1 MNRKLFVLLVV
12 LMSLSLIGII
22 FVQGYWIKSTV
33 EDREEQFSYN
43 AKQVLIEV
51 SEQIQSSEFERYIFE
66 YEAQLRNSEQKIDRI
81 TLTEYL
87 IATRDE
93 FKNEDV
99 FNFGTIQEA
108 DYKISSDF
116 LGAENK
122 TIAFR

>member
-33 EDREEQFSYN
+33 QDREEQFSYN

-87 IATRDE
+87 IATRD
-93 FKNEDV
+93 
-99 FNFGTIQEA
+99 
-108 DYKISSDF
+108 
-116 LGAENK
+116 
-122 TIAFR
+122 